1 MGLKYF
7 KDRKAFIE
15 YSNDLNDLNHG
26 YQIIHPHDSSLKR
39 KSYDI
44 LTTKNQEEELKCYNL
59 SKCFTT
65 NNTCTSKNR

>member
-1 MGLKYF
+1 MGRKYF

-15 YSNDLNDLNHG
+15 YSNDLNDLIHG
-26 YQIIHPHDSSLKR
+26 YQIIHPDDSSLKR

-44 LTTKNQEEELKCYNL
+44 LTAKNQEEELKCYNL
-59 SKCFTT
+59 SKCFIT